1 MLRNRVSYIV
11 PGPNYIC
18 SIDGHMKLRQYGI
31 EIYGA
36 IDAYSR
42 YVPWIYVGVS
52 AATAVSVAKMYLET
66 LEVVPIQPQYLRAD
80 RGTETSI
87 IMNAHW
93 QLHQQRNPTIAAEQT
108 FMYGSST
115 ANSRIEYWWGQLAK
129 GQIQKWRV

>member
-1 MLRNRVSYIV
+1 
-11 PGPNYIC
+11 
-18 SIDGHMKLRQYGI
+18 MKVRQYGI

-42 YVPWIYVGVS
+42 YVPWTYVGVS
-52 AATAVSVAKMYLET
+52 AATAVSVATMYLEA

-80 RGTETSI
+80 RGTETLL

-93 QLHQQRNPTIAAEQT
+93 QLHQQRNPTIGAEQT

-115 ANSRIEYWWGQLAK
+115 ANSRIESWWGQLAK

>member
-1 MLRNRVSYIV
+1 
-11 PGPNYIC
+11 
-18 SIDGHMKLRQYGI
+18 MKLRQYSI

-42 YVPWIYVGVS
+42 YVPWMYVGVS
-52 AATAVSVAKMYLET
+52 AATAVSVAKMYLEA

-80 RGTETSI
+80 RGTETSL

-93 QLHQQRNPTIAAEQT
+93 QLHQQRTPTIETEHT

-115 ANSRIEYWWGQLAK
+115 ANSRIESWWGQLAK